1 MPTFSKSQFSK
12 SQFVALVAAATLLT
26 NGCGRSDLGKVTGTV
41 KLDGQPLPNA
51 TVIFSP
57 AEPAAPSAGRTDNNG
72 QYTLIYTRSAE
83 GAKPGTHNVSI
94 STFQKGD
101 PDADPPIPEA
111 AERLPPAYRQPGALT
126 AEVKLGQNE
135 VDFELSSSGPAN
147 GPAPLAATGSG
158 DLDPNRC
165 D

>member
-1 MPTFSKSQFSK
+1 MLSKSQFL
-12 SQFVALVAAATLLT
+12 ALVTAATLLT

-57 AEPAAPSAGRTDNNG
+57 VEPASPSAGRTDSDG
-72 QYTLIYTRSAE
+72 QYTLIYTRSAV
-83 GAKPGTHNVSI
+83 GAKAGKHNVSI
-94 STFQKGD
+94 STFQKGN

-126 AEVKLGQNE
+126 AEVKPGQNQL
-135 VDFELSSSGPAN
+135 DFELSSSGPSS
-147 GPAPLAATGSG
+147 GLAPLAATGRG
-158 DLDPNRC
+158 DVDPNRC